1 MGNCFEAKHT
11 GLTDRKSTPMDMQKK
26 KNTILYKLEK
36 YIEKKLHIDSVENR
50 LKKEKRKLQI
60 ALVGTILVQ
69 YREESLYILKNGFK
83 VFPYRLV
90 NEKPSVVGGI
100 DEALQL
106 PYVIHKGKR
115 LYFPHS
121 YSIEKCL
128 SMYESYICEECLL
141 GGKFRKKQPHQ
152 YLTETFTVEEGDVL
166 VDVGCAEAL
175 LSLDNIEKVSKVYLF
190 EFEPMWIPAL
200 NATFKDYMHKVVII
214 NKYVSGQDTDTT
226 ITLKSALRNE
236 HGKQLFIKMDIEG
249 AEVEVLNGSR
259 DFLSETSNIKIA
271 CCTYHKQHDE
281 EKIPKILSELGYSYE
296 FSDGYMLFYADTDMR
311 YPYFRH
317 GLVRARK

>member
-1 MGNCFEAKHT
+1 MDLQKNNNTFLQKLKKYFFRKFLMPLVGATLNHFKSEALYIHKN
-11 GLTDRKSTPMDMQKK
+11 GLTIFP
-26 KNTILYKLEK
+26 YKL
-36 YIEKKLHIDSVENR
+36 V
-50 LKKEKRKLQI
+50 KEMPSIK
-60 ALVGTILVQ
+60 
-69 YREESLYILKNGFK
+69 SGF
-83 VFPYRLV
+83 
-90 NEKPSVVGGI
+90 

-106 PYVIHKGKR
+106 PYVIHKGER

-121 YSIEKCL
+121 YSIDICL
-128 SMYESYICEECLL
+128 KMYESYISEECLL
-141 GGKFRKKQPHQ
+141 GGKFREKQPHQ

-190 EFEPMWIPAL
+190 EFDPMWMPAL

-214 NKYVSGQDTDTT
+214 NKYVSDKDTDTT
-226 ITLKSALRNE
+226 ITLKTALRNE

-249 AEVEVLNGSR
+249 AEVDVLNGSR
-259 DFLSETSNIKIA
+259 DYLSNTSNIKIA
-271 CCTYHKQHDE
+271 CCTYHRQHDE
-281 EKIPKILSELGYSYE
+281 EVIPQIFSEMGYNYE
-296 FSDGYMLFYADTDMR
+296 FSDGYILFFLDANMQ